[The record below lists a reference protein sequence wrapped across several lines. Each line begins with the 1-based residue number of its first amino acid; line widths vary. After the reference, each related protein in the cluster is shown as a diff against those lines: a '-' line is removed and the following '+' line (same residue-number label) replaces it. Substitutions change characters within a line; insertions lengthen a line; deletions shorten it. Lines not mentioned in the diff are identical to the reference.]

1 MVDRSEL
8 QRMARTID
16 AHRKQLD
23 DLHTQIER
31 VSKVIEE
38 HLVTSTILSHLQ
50 KGAKEGSTSA
60 RLTIGSG
67 VTLRYTHEGNEQGT
81 ALVDLGSGVFGEK
94 PWDEAERIT
103 KERLDGINL
112 LQEEL
117 QAQSTALEIKITGLA
132 EDFNEAA
139 STMTAEQPTLSPST
153 PAQTPPSDE
162 DTNQAEAPKRPSR
175 RKGRIGKELTLD
187 D

>member
-1 MVDRSEL
+1 M
-8 QRMARTID
+8 
-16 AHRKQLD
+16 
-23 DLHTQIER
+23 
-31 VSKVIEE
+31 
-38 HLVTSTILSHLQ
+38 
-50 KGAKEGSTSA
+50 
-60 RLTIGSG
+60 
-67 VTLRYTHEGNEQGT
+67 
-81 ALVDLGSGVFGEK
+81 FGEK